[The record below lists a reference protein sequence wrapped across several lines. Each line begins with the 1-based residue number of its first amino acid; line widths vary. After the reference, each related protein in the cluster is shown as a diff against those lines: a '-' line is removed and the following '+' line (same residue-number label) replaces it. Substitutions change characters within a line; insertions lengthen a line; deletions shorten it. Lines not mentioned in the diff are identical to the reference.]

1 MKRQRQG
8 VRMMLQIDGETEVFP
23 IIGHPIG
30 QVKSPTALSAIM
42 AERGFNGMV
51 VPAHILPED
60 LDAWLEQAIKM
71 RNCNGIV
78 VTVPH
83 KVPCLKF
90 CSQLT
95 ARAKASGAV
104 NIMIRDGDT
113 WIGDATDGH
122 GYMDGIAARGF
133 DVAGKSALLVG
144 SGGAGSAIAYEI
156 LARGASDLAI
166 HDIDAPKRDRLIA
179 GLNAAFPD
187 RARVGSTDPRGF
199 DLVANATPLGMRE
212 SDPLPVMV
220 EHLVAS
226 QFVADVVTRP
236 AIPALIA
243 AAQQLGC
250 KTMAGSG
257 MFDAQAVLLAELLI
271 RSRKIML

>member
-1 MKRQRQG
+1 
-8 VRMMLQIDGETEVFP
+8 MLRIDGETEIFP

-51 VPAHILPED
+51 VPVHILPED

-83 KVPCLKF
+83 KVPCIAF
-90 CSQLT
+90 CTKVT

-104 NIMIRDGDT
+104 NIMIRDGEG

-133 DVAGKSALLVG
+133 DIAGKSALLVG

-156 LARGASDLAI
+156 LSRGASELAI

-179 GLNAAFPD
+179 GLNAAFPG
-187 RARVGSTDPRGF
+187 RARLGSRDPRGF

-212 SDPLPVMV
+212 SDPLPVMT
-220 EHLVAS
+220 EHLTPA

-243 AAQQLGC
+243 AAQAAGC